1 MFHIVLLSSD
11 KRIQNQTMNLDLR
24 LLRLVKQHPL
34 PFIASVVLGTLG
46 GIMLIGQA
54 SLLSRIIDT
63 IFLKD
68 AGLQDILQFLAL
80 FALFS
85 ILRAAFNWTS
95 ESEANRG
102 TLKIK
107 QQLHEK
113 VFDKIASLGPFYAGS
128 TQSGKL
134 SVKILKGIESLD
146 PYFSQYIPQ
155 LALSLLLPLTI
166 LVVVFPADTISG
178 FILLATAPLI
188 PLFMILIGKAARKAT
203 AKQWQTLSRMSG
215 NFLDVLQGLTTL
227 KLFGRSRDRTRSISE
242 ISEAFRHST
251 MKVLKVAFLSSLA
264 LELVGTISTAIIAV
278 EIGLRLWA
286 GSIAFE
292 SAFFIL
298 LLTPDFYHPLR
309 QLGTK
314 FHTGMEGVSAAN
326 DIFNLLEQPEP
337 KRKTTAI
344 SPQAHRFSETP
355 ILFDNA
361 GFSYTAQGSYA
372 LKHISCTLEPGCT
385 TAITGP
391 SGAGKTTFIHMLLRF
406 IEPQEGAVMF
416 GNLNLQSFD
425 RDEWLRWISWVP
437 QHPYLFNATLRENLL
452 LADKDASEDKLMH
465 AIEYSCLSPFI
476 HSLPHGLET
485 QIGEQGARI
494 SGGEAQRLSLARAF
508 IKDAPILVLDEPT
521 SHTDP
526 GLEKE
531 LLESMNRLIR
541 GKTAVLIAHRLS
553 TVKDADHILVFDKG
567 RIVQSGSHMSLM
579 EQEGFYRNSLHS
591 YQEDMAT

>member
-1 MFHIVLLSSD
+1 
-11 KRIQNQTMNLDLR
+11 MNLDRR
-24 LLRLVKQHPL
+24 LLLLVKQHPL

-46 GIMLIGQA
+46 GVMLIGQA
-54 SLLSRIIDT
+54 SLLSRIIDI
-63 IFLKD
+63 IFLKN
-68 AGLQDILQFLAL
+68 AELQDILQFLVL

-85 ILRAAFNWTS
+85 ILRAVFNWTS

-113 VFDKIASLGPFYAGS
+113 AFDKIASLGPLYTGS

-134 SVKILKGIESLD
+134 SVKILKGVESLD

-155 LALSLLLPLTI
+155 LALSLLLPLAI
-166 LVVVFPADTISG
+166 LAVVFPVDIISG
-178 FILLATAPLI
+178 LILLASAPLI
-188 PLFMILIGKAARKAT
+188 PLFMILIGKAAQKAT
-203 AKQWQTLSRMSG
+203 AKQWETLSRMSG

-227 KLFGRSRDRTRSISE
+227 KLFSRSRERAHSISE
-242 ISEAFRHST
+242 ISEAFRHAT

-278 EIGLRLWA
+278 GIGLRLWT

-298 LLTPDFYHPLR
+298 LLTPDFYLPLR

-314 FHTGMEGVSAAN
+314 FHAGMEGASAAN

-337 KRKTTAI
+337 KKKTTAI
-344 SPQAHRFSETP
+344 SSHARRFSEKP
-355 ILFDNA
+355 ILFDNV
-361 GFSYTAQGSYA
+361 GFSYTDGNSYA
-372 LKHISCTLEPGCT
+372 LKDINCTLEPGCT

-391 SGAGKTTFIHMLLRF
+391 SGAGKTTFINVLLRF

-416 GNLNLQSFD
+416 GNSNLQNFD

-452 LADKDASEDKLMH
+452 LAKKDATEDELMQ
-465 AIEYSCLSPFI
+465 AIEYSRLEPFI
-476 HSLPHGLET
+476 HSLPQGLET

-526 GLEKE
+526 VLEKE
-531 LLESMNRLIR
+531 LLASMNKLIK
-541 GKTAVLIAHRLS
+541 GKTAALIAHRLS
-553 TVKDADHILVFDKG
+553 TVKSADRILVFDKG

-579 EQEGFYRNSLHS
+579 GQEGFYRNALRT
-591 YQEDMAT
+591 YQEDTTA

>member
-1 MFHIVLLSSD
+1 
-11 KRIQNQTMNLDLR
+11 MNLDRR
-24 LLRLVKQHPL
+24 LLLLVKQHPL

-46 GIMLIGQA
+46 GVMLIGQA
-54 SLLSRIIDT
+54 SLLSRIIDI
-63 IFLKD
+63 IFLKN
-68 AGLQDILQFLAL
+68 AELQDILQFLVL

-113 VFDKIASLGPFYAGS
+113 AFDKIASLGPLYTGS

-134 SVKILKGIESLD
+134 SVKILKGVESLD

-155 LALSLLLPLTI
+155 LALSLLLPLAI
-166 LVVVFPADTISG
+166 LAVVFPVDIISG
-178 FILLATAPLI
+178 LILLASAPLI
-188 PLFMILIGKAARKAT
+188 PLFMILIGKAAQKAT
-203 AKQWQTLSRMSG
+203 AKQWETLSRMSG

-227 KLFGRSRDRTRSISE
+227 KLFSRSRERARSISE
-242 ISEAFRHST
+242 ISEAFRHAT

-278 EIGLRLWA
+278 GIGLRLWT

-298 LLTPDFYHPLR
+298 LLTPDFYLPLR

-314 FHTGMEGVSAAN
+314 FHAGMEGASAAN

-337 KRKTTAI
+337 KKKTTAI
-344 SPQAHRFSETP
+344 SSHARGFSKKP
-355 ILFDNA
+355 ILFDNV
-361 GFSYTAQGSYA
+361 GFSYTDGNSYA
-372 LKHISCTLEPGCT
+372 LKDINCTLEPDCT

-391 SGAGKTTFIHMLLRF
+391 SGAGKTTFINMLLRF

-416 GNLNLQSFD
+416 GNSNLQNFD

-452 LADKDASEDKLMH
+452 LAKKDATEDELMQ
-465 AIEYSCLSPFI
+465 AIEYSRLEPFI
-476 HSLPHGLET
+476 HSLPQGLET

-526 GLEKE
+526 VLEKE
-531 LLESMNRLIR
+531 LLASMNKLIK
-541 GKTAVLIAHRLS
+541 GKTAALIAHRLS
-553 TVKDADHILVFDKG
+553 TVKGADRILVFDKG
-567 RIVQSGSHMSLM
+567 RIVQSGSHTSLM
-579 EQEGFYRNSLHS
+579 GQEGFYRNALRT
-591 YQEDMAT
+591 YQEDTTA